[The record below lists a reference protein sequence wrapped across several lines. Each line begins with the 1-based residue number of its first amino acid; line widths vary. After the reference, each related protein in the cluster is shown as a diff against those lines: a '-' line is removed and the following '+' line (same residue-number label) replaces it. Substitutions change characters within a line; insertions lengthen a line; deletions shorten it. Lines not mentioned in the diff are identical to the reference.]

1 MLKGRCPTAARL
13 CLSGIDDQRPRL
25 RHSSSIPKLG
35 REFAHAHA
43 QDRCNRCVS
52 PVRSRAPGSKLS
64 KLPCPFGMKR
74 ARVVT
79 LNAALGPLDYRVP
92 DGMQV
97 EPGSVVVV
105 PLGPRQ
111 LLGVSW
117 EPDRL
122 KTQEV
127 GDNRLR
133 PLAGVLDVRPIAAPL
148 RRLCEWTAD
157 YYLSPLAS
165 VLRMVLPSSAALDG
179 PRQLTEYRPT
189 GLIPDRLTPQR
200 EKALSAIQG
209 RQGTVREL
217 AAHAEVSD
225 AVMRGLVNAGALE
238 AVAVD
243 ADRALACPDAD
254 FAPPDLNDDQKDAA
268 ASLSAAIGKG
278 FDPVLL
284 DGVTGSGKTEVYFE
298 AIAECLRQGKQALV
312 LLPEIALTEPFLKR
326 FEARFGC
333 APVAWH
339 SGLRSSERRR
349 NWRGIAS
356 GEARVTVGARSALF
370 LPYPTLGLI
379 IVDEAHEPSFKQEEG
394 VQYHARDTA
403 VMRAK
408 FEDIPVILSS
418 ATPAI
423 ESRHMV
429 EVGRYREVSLP
440 QRFAGAAMPEIR
452 AIDLTEDPPPRGR
465 WLAPTLVAEL
475 EANLA
480 RGEQSL
486 LFLNR
491 RGFAP
496 LTLCRNCGH
505 RFQCPNCTAWM
516 VEHRLMHRLACHHCG
531 HVMPPPKACPE
542 CGEEDTLVACGPGVE
557 RIADEVAELFPDAHA
572 AIVTSDTI
580 WSPQRAAEFVDA
592 MERQEIDI
600 VVGTQLVTKG
610 YHFPNLTLVG
620 VVDADLGLAGGDLRA
635 AERSFQQIQQV
646 AGRAGRADKPGRVLV
661 QTHDPDAPVIAALV
675 KGDAPGFYAA
685 ETDARREAAM
695 PPFGRLAAIIV
706 SAEDAG
712 DADSVARRIANRAP
726 EVDGMAVFGP
736 APAPLAMLR
745 GRHRQRLLVHAR
757 RSLDVQDVIRDWL
770 ADIEWNPKVRVSVD
784 VDPHSFL

>member
-1 MLKGRCPTAARL
+1 
-13 CLSGIDDQRPRL
+13 
-25 RHSSSIPKLG
+25 
-35 REFAHAHA
+35 
-43 QDRCNRCVS
+43 
-52 PVRSRAPGSKLS
+52 
-64 KLPCPFGMKR
+64 
-74 ARVVT
+74 VV
-79 LNAALGPLDYRVP
+79 A
-92 DGMQV
+92 
-97 EPGSVVVV
+97 

-111 LLGVSW
+111 LLGVAW
-117 EPDRL
+117 DAERLETNEVPD
-122 KTQEV
+122 T
-127 GDNRLR
+127 RLR
-133 PLAGVLDVRPIAAPL
+133 PLVGVLDVAPIAAPL

-189 GLIPDRLTPQR
+189 GLAPDRLTPQR
-200 EKALSAIQG
+200 EKALAALEG
-209 RQGTVREL
+209 RQGTIREL
-217 AAHAEVSD
+217 ADHADVSN
-225 AVMRGLVNAGALE
+225 AVMRGLVNARALE

-243 ADRALACPDAD
+243 ADRPLACPDPD
-254 FAPPDLNDDQKDAA
+254 FAPPDLNDDQRQA
-268 ASLSAAIGKG
+268 ASSLAASVGQG

-298 AIAECLRQGKQALV
+298 GIAECLRQGRQALV

-333 APVAWH
+333 APAAWH

-349 NWRGIAS
+349 TWRGIAS

-370 LPYPTLGLI
+370 LPYPNLGLI
-379 IVDEAHEPSFKQEEG
+379 VVDEAHEPSFKQEDG
-394 VQYHARDTA
+394 VQYHARDAA
-403 VMRAK
+403 VMRAL
-408 FEDIPVILSS
+408 FEEIPVILST
-418 ATPAI
+418 ATPPI

-429 EVGRYREVSLP
+429 ELGRYREVALP
-440 QRFAGAAMPEIR
+440 ERFAGALMPDIR
-452 AIDLTEDPPPRGR
+452 AINLTQDPPPRGR
-465 WLAPTLVAEL
+465 WLAPELVREL
-475 EANLA
+475 EGNLE

-496 LTLCRNCGH
+496 LTLCRHCGH

-516 VEHRLMHRLACHHCG
+516 VEHRLMRRLACHHCG

-542 CGEEDTLVACGPGVE
+542 CGEEDSLVACGPGVE
-557 RIADEVAELFPDAHA
+557 RIADEIAELFPGART

-580 WSPQRAAEFVDA
+580 WSPQRAAEFVDT
-592 MERQEIDI
+592 MERGEIDI

-646 AGRAGRADKPGRVLV
+646 AGRAGRGDKPGRVLV
-661 QTHDPDAPVIAALV
+661 QTHDPEAPVIAALV
-675 KGDAPGFYAA
+675 SGDAPGFYAA
-685 ETDARREAAM
+685 ETEARREVAM

-706 SAEDAG
+706 SSEDAG
-712 DADSVARRIANRAP
+712 EADAVARRIGNAAP
-726 EVDGMAVFGP
+726 SVEGMAVFGP

-757 RSLDVQDVIRDWL
+757 RSLDVQDVIREWL
-770 ADIEWNPKVRVSVD
+770 AELEWSSKVRVGVD
-784 VDPHSFL
+784 VDPYSFL

>member
-1 MLKGRCPTAARL
+1 
-13 CLSGIDDQRPRL
+13 
-25 RHSSSIPKLG
+25 
-35 REFAHAHA
+35 
-43 QDRCNRCVS
+43 
-52 PVRSRAPGSKLS
+52 
-64 KLPCPFGMKR
+64 MKR

-92 DGMQV
+92 EDIHV
-97 EPGSVVVV
+97 EPGSIVVA

-111 LLGVSW
+111 LLGVAW
-117 EPDRL
+117 EAERLPANEVPDS
-122 KTQEV
+122 
-127 GDNRLR
+127 RLR
-133 PLAGVLDVRPIAAPL
+133 PLVGTLDVPPLRDPL

-157 YYLSPLAS
+157 YYLAPLAS
-165 VLRMVLPSSAALDG
+165 VLRMVLPSSAALNG

-189 GLIPDRLTPQR
+189 GLVPPRLTPQR
-200 EKALSAIQG
+200 EKALKAIEG
-209 RQGTVREL
+209 RQGTIREL
-217 AAHAEVSD
+217 ASHASVSD
-225 AVMRGLVNAGALE
+225 GVLRGLVHSGALE

-243 ADRALACPDAD
+243 ADRPLACPDANY
-254 FAPPDLNDDQKDAA
+254 APPELNDDQGDAA
-268 ASLSAAIGKG
+268 GSLASSIGKG

-298 AIAECLRQGKQALV
+298 AIAECLRQQKQALV

-326 FEARFGC
+326 FDARFGC
-333 APVAWH
+333 APLAWH
-339 SGLRSSERRR
+339 SDLRSSQRRR
-349 NWRGIAS
+349 AWRGIAS
-356 GEARVTVGARSALF
+356 GEAHVVVGARSALF
-370 LPYPTLGLI
+370 LPYPNLGLI
-379 IVDEAHEPSFKQEEG
+379 VVDEAHEPSFKQEDA

-423 ESRHMV
+423 ESKHMV
-429 EVGRYREVSLP
+429 EIGRYREVSLP
-440 QRFAGAAMPEIR
+440 VRFAGASLPDIR
-452 AIDLTEDPPPRGR
+452 AIDLTQDLPPRGR
-465 WLAPTLVAEL
+465 WLAPALVTEL
-475 EANLA
+475 GANLES
-480 RGEQSL
+480 GEQSL

-496 LTLCRNCGH
+496 LTLCRHCGH

-542 CGEEDTLVACGPGVE
+542 CGEEDSLVACGPGVE
-557 RIADEVAELFPDAHA
+557 RIADEVAELFPEART

-580 WSPQRAAEFVDA
+580 WSPLRAAEFVGA
-592 MERQEIDI
+592 MEAGAIDV

-646 AGRAGRADKPGRVLV
+646 AGRAGRGDKPGRVFV
-661 QTHDPDAPVIAALV
+661 QTHDVDAPVIAALV
-675 KGDAPGFYAA
+675 KGDAAGFYSA

-706 SAEDAG
+706 SAEETSEAE
-712 DADSVARRIANRAP
+712 AVARRIGNAAP
-726 EVDGMAVFGP
+726 SVEGMAVFGP

-770 ADIEWNPKVRVSVD
+770 QEIEWSAKVRVSVD
-784 VDPHSFL
+784 VDPYSFL

>member
-1 MLKGRCPTAARL
+1 MNIR
-13 CLSGIDDQRPRL
+13 
-25 RHSSSIPKLG
+25 
-35 REFAHAHA
+35 
-43 QDRCNRCVS
+43 
-52 PVRSRAPGSKLS
+52 
-64 KLPCPFGMKR
+64 R

-79 LNAALGPLDYRVP
+79 LNAALGPLDYRIP
-92 DGMQV
+92 EDMHV
-97 EPGSVVVV
+97 EPGSIVVA

-111 LLGVSW
+111 LLGVAW
-117 EPDRL
+117 EADRL
-122 KTQEV
+122 PTNEV
-127 GDNRLR
+127 PDTRLR
-133 PLAGVLDVRPIAAPL
+133 PLTGPVGVPPIAAAL

-189 GLIPDRLTPQR
+189 GSGPERLTPQR
-200 EKALSAIQG
+200 EKAITSLEG
-209 RQGTVREL
+209 RQGTIREL
-217 AAHAEVSD
+217 TEHAGVSD
-225 AVMRGLVNAGALE
+225 GVLRGLVNAGALE
-238 AVAVD
+238 AVAVG
-243 ADRALACPDAD
+243 ADRPLACPDAD
-254 FAPPDLNDDQKDAA
+254 YAPPDLNDDQREAA
-268 ASLSAAIGKG
+268 ASLASAIGKG

-298 AIAECLRQGKQALV
+298 AIAECLRQGSQALV

-333 APVAWH
+333 APVPWH
-339 SGLRSSERRR
+339 SDLRSSQRRR
-349 NWRGIAS
+349 AWRGIAS
-356 GEARVTVGARSALF
+356 GEAAATVGARAALF
-370 LPYPTLGLI
+370 LPYPKLGLI
-379 IVDEAHEPSFKQEEG
+379 VVDEAHEPSFKQEDG

-429 EVGRYREVSLP
+429 EIGRYREVSLLE
-440 QRFAGAAMPEIR
+440 RFAGASLPDIR
-452 AIDLTEDPPPRGR
+452 AIDLTEDPPARGR

-480 RGEQSL
+480 SGEQSL

-496 LTLCRNCGH
+496 LTLCRHCGH

-516 VEHRLMHRLACHHCG
+516 VEHRLMRRLACHHCG

-542 CGEEDTLVACGPGVE
+542 CGEEDSLVACGPGVE
-557 RIADEVAELFPDAHA
+557 RIADEVAELFPEART

-580 WSPQRAAEFVDA
+580 WSPLRAAEFVGA
-592 MERQEIDI
+592 MEQGAID
-600 VVGTQLVTKG
+600 VVIGTQLVTKG

-620 VVDADLGLAGGDLRA
+620 VIDADLGLAGGDLRA

-646 AGRAGRADKPGRVLV
+646 AGRAGRGDKAGRVFV

-675 KGDAPGFYAA
+675 SGDVRGFYAA
-685 ETDARREAAM
+685 ETEARREAAM
-695 PPFGRLAAIIV
+695 PPFGRLAAIVV
-706 SAEDAG
+706 SAEDASEAEG
-712 DADSVARRIANRAP
+712 VARRIGRAAP
-726 EVDGMAVFGP
+726 NGGGMAGFGA
-736 APAPLAMLR
+736 APPPVAKLR
-745 GRHRQRLLVHAR
+745 GRHRQRLPIQAR

-770 ADIEWNPKVRVSVD
+770 ADIEWSSKVRVSVD
-784 VDPHSFL
+784 VDPYSFL